1 MKKNSLTLVSDI
13 GGTNARIALL
23 GSDHHIM
30 HEKIYSHAEFK
41 DLEEVFKTYMDEVEV
56 PELTKAILG
65 VAAPIIGDEINF
77 VNANI
82 SFSQKK
88 LKQKIFKEKL
98 IVLND
103 LELQSLALNNLRKE
117 NVNFIGSKEIQ
128 DSAKILIMPGTGL
141 GLAGLVKG
149 TPIATEA
156 GHMNIPSS
164 NDELSH
170 LIHSFEKNRGRTPT
184 FEDLLSGRGILFLN
198 EYISGKKI
206 DLITSEQILNSSS
219 EEGRRVRAIFS
230 NLLAIFC
237 RNSALMWGA
246 KGGVYLSGSI
256 VNTLMERISLEE
268 FRLNFEDSPTMGN
281 LLKACPLIHV
291 KKANLAFEGAKTLI
305 T

>member
-23 GSDHHIM
+23 SNDHHIM
-30 HEKIYSHAEFK
+30 HEKIYSHADFK
-41 DLEEVFKTYMDEVEV
+41 DLEEVFKTYMDEVGV
-56 PELTKAILG
+56 LELTKAILG
-65 VAAPIIGDEINF
+65 VAAPIIGDKIKF

-82 SFSQKK
+82 SFSQRRLKK
-88 LKQKIFKEKL
+88 KIFKEKL
-98 IVLND
+98 LVLND
-103 LELQSLALNNLRKE
+103 LELQSLALNNLSKE
-117 NVNFIGSKEIQ
+117 NVNFIGGKEIQ

-156 GHMNIPSS
+156 GHINIPSY

-170 LIHSFEKNRGRTPT
+170 LISSFEKNRGRIPT

-198 EYISGKKI
+198 DYIGGKKI
-206 DLITSEQILNSSS
+206 GLITSEQILNSSS

-268 FRLNFEDSPTMGN
+268 FRQNFEDSPTMGD

-291 KKANLAFEGAKTLI
+291 KKVNLAFEGAKTLI
-305 T
+305 M

>member
-23 GSDHHIM
+23 RNDHNIM
-30 HEKIYSHAEFK
+30 HEKIYSHADFK
-41 DLEEVFKTYMDEVEV
+41 DLEEVFKTYMDEVGV

-65 VAAPIIGDEINF
+65 VAAPIIGDKVKF

-82 SFSQKK
+82 SFSQKN

-98 IVLND
+98 LVLND
-103 LELQSLALNNLRKE
+103 LELQSLALNNLSKE
-117 NVNFIGSKEIQ
+117 NVNFIGGKEIQ

-141 GLAGLVKG
+141 GLAGLVKS

-156 GHMNIPSS
+156 GHINIPSY
-164 NDELSH
+164 NGELSH
-170 LIHSFEKNRGRTPT
+170 LIRSFEKNRGRIPT

-198 EYISGKKI
+198 NYINGKKI

-268 FRLNFEDSPTMGN
+268 FRQNFEDSPTMGD

-291 KKANLAFEGAKTLI
+291 KKVNLAFEGAKTLI
-305 T
+305 M